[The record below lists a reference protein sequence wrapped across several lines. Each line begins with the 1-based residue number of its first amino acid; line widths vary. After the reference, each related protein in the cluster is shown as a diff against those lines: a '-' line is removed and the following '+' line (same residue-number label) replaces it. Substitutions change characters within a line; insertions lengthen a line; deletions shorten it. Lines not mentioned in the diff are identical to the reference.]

1 MKHIAICVSLV
12 VLLPTL
18 ASACIWDSDTL
29 QDELQS
35 RSSAF
40 DVITGQFP
48 QHGRAYYA
56 KRLERSTEL
65 LQRASESIE
74 VMYDVSASHMRLG
87 DYTKGIEL
95 LDKVNGIAPG
105 RYKTFSNL
113 GVAYYLKAANGGDNG
128 DYESAHAF
136 TKKALEKQQDAH
148 FGAGWL
154 FLKMID
160 WKSTLWETGVP
171 GTFFVGGAYGN
182 RWKSSI
188 RGELKK
194 RAQAQRSPS
203 DSEAKAKIDPIKPL
217 LTLLRAHPEFADG
230 YFVLGMNLHNEWNL
244 NLALWAYVR
253 ALELGHSNP
262 KAIHK
267 QIDEVYAHWTDLLK
281 HRQQRSNQTL
291 MSKDDTLQAIRKQL
305 KVSSAWLTSFQ
316 DAEAKL
322 IAKTGDLPDFE
333 AVTKAL
339 AAQGIKRH
347 AATAVGLIGGTRGGS
362 SPAEGGPANSANDAH
377 DERQS
382 RPVPKSDSDAQ
393 DAPGKLAPPVGGLE
407 RKAKQSKDDQPPLML
422 GGAAPAPGSDAATG
436 APASQG
442 DGPALPWYVLFGLGM
457 LAVSVVAVLIG
468 RARTA

>member
-1 MKHIAICVSLV
+1 MKHIAICLSLV
-12 VLLPTL
+12 LLMPAL

-56 KRLERSTEL
+56 KRLERSSEL
-65 LQRASESIE
+65 LQRASQSIE
-74 VMYDVSASHMRLG
+74 VMYDVSAAHMRLG
-87 DYTKGIEL
+87 DYTKGIEV
-95 LDKVNGIAPG
+95 LDKVNGIAPD

-113 GVAYYLKAANGGDNG
+113 GVAYFLKATNGGDNG
-128 DYESAHAF
+128 DFESAHTF

-154 FLKMID
+154 FLKMIE

-171 GTFFVGGAYGN
+171 GSSFVGADYGS
-182 RWKSSI
+182 RWKNSI

-194 RAQAQRSPS
+194 RATAQGQPT
-203 DSEAKAKIDPIKPL
+203 DAETKIDPIKPL
-217 LTLLRAHPEFADG
+217 LTLLRAHPDFADG

-253 ALELGHSNP
+253 ALELGHPNT

-267 QIDEVYAHWTDLLK
+267 HIDEVFGHWKDLIK
-281 HRQQRSNQTL
+281 HRQQRSNQRL
-291 MSKDDTLQAIRKQL
+291 MSKEDTLVAIRKQL
-305 KVSSAWLTSFQ
+305 KASSAWLTSFQ
-316 DAEAKL
+316 AAEAAL
-322 IAKTGDLPDFE
+322 IEKTGDLPDFA

-339 AAQGIKRH
+339 EAQGVKRTP
-347 AATAVGLIGGTRGGS
+347 AMAVGLVGGARGSGT
-362 SPAEGGPANSANDAH
+362 PAEGGPANRSNDAH

-382 RPVPKSDSDAQ
+382 RPIPKADSDEQ
-393 DAPGKLAPPVGGLE
+393 EGPSQLAPPTGARE
-407 RKAKQSKDDQPPLML
+407 RKAKQSQDDQPPLML
-422 GGAAPAPGSDAATG
+422 GGAAPGSDAGAKG
-436 APASQG
+436 APAEQG
-442 DGPALPWYVLFGLGM
+442 SSPGLPWYVLFGLGM
-457 LAVSVVAVLIG
+457 LAVSIVAVLIG